1 MKLEQRLARLSPA
14 QRALLDKRLQ
24 AEPVGGHALVA
35 RALASL
41 GVTHVYGVPGQPVY
55 DTFAACANEGIRL
68 IGTRHQHPAALMAM
82 AHNYFVG
89 QQNAVSIVST
99 GVPCANALGAVVV
112 ARDNC
117 WPLVVLA
124 GAAPLTASDASYFMD
139 LDGTQLYRSITKWA
153 ARVPET
159 RSIPDCIAEAFAVA
173 TNGRP
178 GPVLVELP
186 EDVLTGLTV
195 DASMPPLSS
204 SAQHELKMEPS
215 VPRQVTDALISA
227 KRPLLIVGKGA
238 RWSSPFT
245 ALREFVDVLSIPFTT
260 SAIARGAIPDNHPL
274 CMNAIQWIAQSQA
287 DVVVLLGA
295 RLDWNLRYGEQL
307 ASDATLIQV
316 DIHAPELR
324 HNPRTKIGVHA
335 DAGGFLCAVL
345 KQMTAVQRAHA
356 QDQRD
361 HGWVLSLCQ
370 LREEVQI
377 KREAQAANDGHR
389 ISPLRLA
396 KEIRDALPNNAITI
410 FDSNLTMAAC
420 ERMIPVQA
428 PLSRLTPGTS
438 GGLGIGIPYAIAAK
452 LVHPDRPVVA
462 ICGDFAFGLSAM
474 ELETATR
481 HNVPIIIV
489 IANND
494 GNGGALRQR
503 MHMRNI
509 GPEPVMIFQS
519 GLRYDRI
526 AQVFGGYAQHVER
539 AQDIGP
545 ALTRALASNRPAC
558 INVAVDPDAPFP
570 RD

>member
-14 QRALLDKRLQ
+14 QRALLEQRLQ

-35 RALASL
+35 RTLAGL

-55 DTFAACANEGIRL
+55 DTFAACASEGIRL

-82 AHNYFVG
+82 AHNYLVG
-89 QQNAVSIVST
+89 RQHAVSIVST

-117 WPLVVLA
+117 WPLVLLA
-124 GAAPLTASDASYFMD
+124 GSAPLTASDSGYFMA
-139 LDGTQLYRSITKWA
+139 LDCAQIYRPITKWA
-153 ARVPET
+153 TRVLET
-159 RSIPDCIAEAFAVA
+159 RTIPTCIVEAFDVA
-173 TNGRP
+173 SNGRP

-186 EDVLTGLTV
+186 EDILTGLTAG
-195 DASMPPLSS
+195 ASMPALSS
-204 SAQHELKMEPS
+204 RTPRELELEPS
-215 VPRQVTDALISA
+215 VLQQVTAALTSA
-227 KRPLLIVGKGA
+227 KRPLLIVGKGV
-238 RWSSPFT
+238 RWSSCF
-245 ALREFVDVLSIPFTT
+245 AELRELVDALSIPFST
-260 SAIARGAIPDNHPL
+260 SAIARGAIPDNLPL
-274 CMNAIQWIAQSQA
+274 CVNAIPWIAQSQA
-287 DVVVLLGA
+287 DVVLLLGA

-316 DIHAPELR
+316 DIHAPEFGR
-324 HNPRTKIGVHA
+324 NQRTKIGVHT
-335 DAGGFLCAVL
+335 DAGEFLRAML
-345 KQMTAVQRAHA
+345 KKMTAAQRALA
-356 QDQRD
+356 QNQRD
-361 HGWVLSLCQ
+361 HGWVVSLRQ

-377 KREAQAANDGHR
+377 KREAQASNDGHR

-396 KEIRDALPNNAITI
+396 KEIRDALPDDAITI

-420 ERMIPVQA
+420 ERMIPVQV

-438 GGLGIGIPYAIAAK
+438 GCMGVGIPYAIAAK

-474 ELETATR
+474 ELETAVR
-481 HNVPIIIV
+481 HNVPVVIV

-503 MHMRNI
+503 MHMRNAN
-509 GPEPVMIFQS
+509 PERVMMFQN
-519 GLRYDRI
+519 GLRYDRV
-526 AQVFGGYAQHVER
+526 AQIFGGFAQNVTR

-545 ALTRALASNRPAC
+545 ALTRAIASNRPAC

>member
-89 QQNAVSIVST
+89 EQNAVSIVST
-99 GVPCANALGAVVV
+99 GVACANALGAVVV

-124 GAAPLTASDASYFMD
+124 GAAPLTASDAGYFMD

-153 ARVPET
+153 TRVPET

-186 EDVLTGLTV
+186 EDVLTGSTV
-195 DASMPPLSS
+195 GASMPPRSS
-204 SAQHELKMEPS
+204 STERELELEPS
-215 VPRQVTDALISA
+215 VLQQVTAALTSA
-227 KRPLLIVGKGA
+227 KRPLLIVGKGV
-238 RWSSPFT
+238 RWSSPFA
-245 ALREFVDVLSIPFTT
+245 ALRELVDVLSVPFST
-260 SAIARGAIPDNHPL
+260 SAIARGALPDNHPL
-274 CMNAIQWIAQSQA
+274 CVNAIQWIAQSQA

-307 ASDATLIQV
+307 APDATLIQV
-316 DIHAPELR
+316 DIHAPEFGR
-324 HNPRTKIGVHA
+324 GQRTTIGVHA
-335 DAGGFLCAVL
+335 DAGDFLRAML
-345 KQMTAVQRAHA
+345 KEMSAAQRAHA

-361 HGWVLSLCQ
+361 HAWVLSLHQ
-370 LREEVQI
+370 LREEIQI
-377 KREAQAANDGHR
+377 KREAQATNDGHR

-396 KEIRDALPNNAITI
+396 KEIRDALPNDAITI

-420 ERMIPVQA
+420 ERMIPVHV

-438 GGLGIGIPYAIAAK
+438 GCLGVGIPYAIAAK
-452 LVHPDRPVVA
+452 LVHPERPVVT

-474 ELETATR
+474 ELETAVR
-481 HNVPIIIV
+481 HNVPVVIV

-503 MHMRNI
+503 MHMRNAN
-509 GPEPVMIFQS
+509 PEPVMMFQN

-526 AQVFGGYAQHVER
+526 AQAFGGFAEHVAR
-539 AQDIGP
+539 AHDIGP
-545 ALTRALASNRPAC
+545 ALTRAIASNRPAC